1 LFRRLRPAESGYFW
15 STEGATPKRFR
26 HIGGYGPQPMKGT
39 LSQKKAIKLLK
50 EDGWTQARGGKHQ
63 VKMTKP
69 GCRPITL
76 PQHKGRDYQ
85 PGLTSA
91 SSQAG
96 GPTMKELH
104 LWS

>member
-1 LFRRLRPAESGYFW
+1 LNRLD
-15 STEGATPKRFR
+15 
-26 HIGGYGPQPMKGT
+26 GGVKLPMKGT
-39 LSQKKAIKLLK
+39 LNQKKAIKLLR
-50 EDGWTQARGGKHQ
+50 EYGWSRVRGGKHQ

-91 SSQAG
+91 ILRQAG
-96 GPTMKELH
+96 IE
-104 LWS
+104 